1 MSIPGVGVS
10 IDDDATGDQNWSD
23 PELAPN
29 GSIQVEDEE
38 SMFARLIQSMD
49 ADGDQHHY
57 GNVIDKEWWP
67 ADNFTS
73 LALAAWQN
81 WARLSQSKLRWFLKL
96 LSTGQNPAP
105 KDNELDCSFRSQHV
119 PSFNALK
126 AIIMRLPK
134 CSTTT
139 AQCQQKIITHD
150 EPTIKK

>member
-1 MSIPGVGVS
+1 
-10 IDDDATGDQNWSD
+10 
-23 PELAPN
+23 
-29 GSIQVEDEE
+29 
-38 SMFARLIQSMD
+38 MFARLIQSME

-81 WARLSQSKLRWFLKL
+81 WARLSQSKLRWLLKF
-96 LSTGQNPAP
+96 LSTVQNPAP

-126 AIIMRLPK
+126 AIIERLPK

-139 AQCQQKIITHD
+139 AKCPQKITTHD
-150 EPTIKK
+150 GPYNKKVISAANADVEIILPSAIIRRELANPNVAEFL